1 MNAAVQA
8 DDTHGRSFNWRAW
21 LKGGLTVAAIAL
33 SAFLL
38 HRTLSK
44 YSLDELAAAVQA
56 VPLARLALAGLFA
69 AGSYVCLTVFDALA
83 VRYVGGR
90 IGYPRVALAS
100 FVSLS
105 LGHNIGFAGL
115 SSGAIRYRFYSR
127 WGLSTEDVAKVILFC
142 GVTVAIG
149 LAALA
154 GVALVLQP
162 ALAAKTLGLSQ
173 TGCIALGAGC
183 IAAVAGYLA
192 LAAWLR
198 RPLQI
203 RSWSFEMPHLKLALG
218 QVAIGTVNFALV
230 AACLHQALA
239 AISDIPY
246 AAVASVYV
254 IANVA
259 TLITHVPGGLG
270 VIESVVLH
278 LVPAAQVI
286 GALLVFRMVY
296 FLLPLA
302 LGGLVFAIAE
312 TVFRLRR

>member
-1 MNAAVQA
+1 MSAAT
-8 DDTHGRSFNWRAW
+8 DTASRSDSVNWRWWTKA
-21 LKGGLTVAAIAL
+21 GLTVAAIAL

-38 HRTLSK
+38 HRALSS
-44 YSLDELAAAVQA
+44 YSADELAEAVRA
-56 VPLARLALAGLFA
+56 VPFIRLALAVLFA
-69 AGSYVCLTVFDALA
+69 AASYACLTLFDALA

-90 IGYPRVALAS
+90 IGYPRIALAS
-100 FVSLS
+100 FISLS

-127 WGLSTEDVAKVILFC
+127 WGLTTEDVAKIILFC
-142 GVTVAIG
+142 GVTVAVG
-149 LAALA
+149 LATLA
-154 GVALVLQP
+154 GAALVLQP
-162 ALAAKTLGLSQ
+162 DLATETLGLSRD
-173 TGCIALGAGC
+173 GCIALGAGC
-183 IAAVAGYLA
+183 LAAVGGYLA
-192 LAAWLR
+192 MAAAVRQPLR
-198 RPLQI
+198 I
-203 RSWSFEMPHLKLALG
+203 RRWSFEMPTLRVAML
-218 QVAIGTVNFALV
+218 QVAVGTVNFALV

-239 AISDIPY
+239 AVSDIPY

-259 TLITHVPGGLG
+259 TLVTHVPGGLG

-286 GALLVFRMVY
+286 GAVLVFRIVY

-302 LGGLVFAIAE
+302 LGSAVFAVTE